1 MSRLQ
6 HLFAA
11 YSKFGDTRSNG
22 ETITLTQS
30 DKWMKQAKVI
40 GKEITTTDTGI
51 CFGKFKSRTL
61 TFENYLKFIDD
72 LALSKNVDSKEIKA
86 KLKHSGMPGL
96 AAGATIVEVTSALQR
111 LTDPSTYTGTHAQ
124 RFDRS
129 GKGKGKAGREDSTS
143 NDGYVQGYKHKNTYD
158 KTHNK

>member
-1 MSRLQ
+1 MFFTIQNDVQYKLNSFPFYFPKLRVRCPIKMSRLQ

-51 CFGKFKSRTL
+51 CFGKFKL
-61 TFENYLKFIDD
+61 
-72 LALSKNVDSKEIKA
+72 
-86 KLKHSGMPGL
+86 
-96 AAGATIVEVTSALQR
+96 
-111 LTDPSTYTGTHAQ
+111 
-124 RFDRS
+124 
-129 GKGKGKAGREDSTS
+129 
-143 NDGYVQGYKHKNTYD
+143 
-158 KTHNK
+158 